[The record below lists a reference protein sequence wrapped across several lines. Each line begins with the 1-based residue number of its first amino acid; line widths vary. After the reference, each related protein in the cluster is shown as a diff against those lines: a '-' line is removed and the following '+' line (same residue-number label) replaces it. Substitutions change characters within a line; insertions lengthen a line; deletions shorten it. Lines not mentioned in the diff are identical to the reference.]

1 MMSGILKIH
10 RVNPMATYST
20 NEFKPGIKVII
31 NREPYSILDNEFVN
45 PGKGQAFYRIK
56 CRNLKTGRVLE
67 KTYKSGE
74 SLPQADIE
82 ESEMQYLYH
91 DDDLWHFMSLTTF
104 EQCAIPVEILVTAK
118 KWIQPQDVCMVT
130 LWDHIPISVTPP
142 NFVILQVQETE
153 PGLKGDTA
161 AGGSKTAVLET
172 EAKIRV
178 PLFVNEKEYVKI
190 DTRTEK
196 YVSREQK
203 G

>member
-1 MMSGILKIH
+1 
-10 RVNPMATYST
+10 MATYST
-20 NEFKPGIKVII
+20 NEFKPGIKILI
-31 NREPYSILDNEFVN
+31 NQEPFSILENEFVN

-74 SLPQADIE
+74 SLPQADVE
-82 ESEMQYLYH
+82 ELEMQYLYN

-104 EQCAIPVEILVTAK
+104 EQCAIPVETLATAT
-118 KWIQPQDVCMVT
+118 KWMQPQDVCMVT
-130 LWDHIPISVTPP
+130 LWDHTPILVTPP
-142 NFVILQVQETE
+142 NFVILQVKETE
-153 PGLKGDTA
+153 PGVKGDTA
-161 AGGSKTAVLET
+161 AGGSKMAILKTG
-172 EAKIRV
+172 AKIRV
-178 PLFVNEKEYVKI
+178 PLFINEKEYVKI